1 MFHEMT
7 KHIDVRMYFIR
18 DVNAHSAIVVKKI
31 SSMDNPIDMMI
42 KPIPT
47 VKFRHYLDLIGV
59 GSMWKPLRS
68 VKVK

>member
-18 DVNAHSAIVVKKI
+18 DVIAHGAIVVKKI
-31 SSMDNPIDMMI
+31 SSMDNPVDMMI